1 MKRWVAAVAA
11 GAALVLGGCLGIGD
25 PTPRALPA
33 DLPEP
38 AFMLASDEAQGP
50 LLIGDST
57 GLRVSRDG
65 GRTWTTPEGGNEG
78 AIAATATATR
88 VLVSRGELAQPYRN
102 DLTGPEDGPIAWPFA
117 EAVQVIA
124 GSPRRPRLWAITR
137 EPRQELRYSNDGGLN
152 WWLPPALGL
161 CRDVR
166 AMAVAPPVVGE
177 TERLF
182 VACGEDGLLASDD
195 LGVTFVRVPGIDRA
209 DAVAAARADV
219 PRVVVATPQVA
230 VSTDGGATWTYDAF
244 LARLVAVD
252 PRNDGLVF
260 AIDIGGQ
267 LFASLDG
274 GATFT
279 LGD

>member
-1 MKRWVAAVAA
+1 M
-11 GAALVLGGCLGIGD
+11 LV
-25 PTPRALPA
+25 
-33 DLPEP
+33 
-38 AFMLASDEAQGP
+38 SDEAQGP
-50 LLIGDST
+50 LLIGGDE

-65 GRTWTTPEGGNEG
+65 GRTWTVPEGGEE
-78 AIAATATATR
+78 ATIAATASEAR
-88 VLVSRGELAQPYRN
+88 VLVSRGELGQSYRN
-102 DLTGPEDGPIAWPFA
+102 DLTGPEDSPVAWPFT

-124 GSPRRPRLWAITR
+124 GSPRRARLWAITR
-137 EPRQELRYSNDGGLN
+137 EPRQELRYSNDGGIT
-152 WWLPPALGL
+152 WWLPPAIGL

-166 AMAVAPPVVGE
+166 AMAVGPPIVGE
-177 TERLF
+177 IERLF

-230 VSTDGGATWTYDAF
+230 VSTDGGATWSYDAF

-252 PRNDGLVF
+252 PRNDRLVF
-260 AIDIGGQ
+260 AVDIGGQ

-274 GATFT
+274 GATFSM
-279 LGD
+279 GD

>member
-1 MKRWVAAVAA
+1 MRRLAVLAGAAVAF
-11 GAALVLGGCLGIGD
+11 VLGGCLGIGD
-25 PTPRALPA
+25 PSPRALPSG
-33 DLPEP
+33 LPEP
-38 AFMLASDEAQGP
+38 MFMLASDEAQGP
-50 LLIGDST
+50 LLIGGAQ

-65 GRTWTTPEGGNEG
+65 GRTWSTPEGGAEA
-78 AIAATATATR
+78 AITATSTQTR
-88 VLVSRGELAQPYRN
+88 VLVSRGELGQAFRN
-102 DLTGPEDGPIAWPFA
+102 DLAGPEDGPVAWPFA
-117 EAVQVIA
+117 EAVQVLA

-137 EPRQELRYSNDGGLN
+137 EPRQELRYSNDGGAN

-195 LGVTFVRVPGIDRA
+195 LGVTFVRVPGIERA

-230 VSTDGGATWTYDAF
+230 VSTDGGASWSYDAF
-244 LARLVAVD
+244 MARLVAVD
-252 PRNDGLVF
+252 PRNDRLVF
-260 AIDIGGQ
+260 AVDIGGQ

-274 GATFT
+274 GVTFS
-279 LGD
+279 LRD